1 MYSIR
6 LKTPLHWNRQ
16 ILLKVDHVFC
26 FYRKRNICAPA
37 RALQEAKFR
46 LIREQVIW
54 TAPYWKWWQILL
66 TYMWQLTSFYSDS
79 CFSSFFVCELR
90 VMVMKYILLLCYF
103 FIDCCKLVFTCF
115 FLFHDI
121 SVSNKVLFIKKYI
134 YIEKLSNVI
143 QM

>member
-1 MYSIR
+1 MVANLIN
-6 LKTPLHWNRQ
+6 LHVATDK
-16 ILLKVDHVFC
+16 LLLWFMLFFFFC
-26 FYRKRNICAPA
+26 
-37 RALQEAKFR
+37 
-46 LIREQVIW
+46 
-54 TAPYWKWWQILL
+54 
-66 TYMWQLTSFYSDS
+66 
-79 CFSSFFVCELR
+79 VCELR

>member
-46 LIREQVIW
+46 LIRKQVIW

-103 FIDCCKLVFTCF
+103 FIDCCKLVFF
-115 FLFHDI
+115 YSMLFLFPI
-121 SVSNKVLFIKKYI
+121 KLFIKKYI
-134 YIEKLSNVI
+134 YFEKLSNVI